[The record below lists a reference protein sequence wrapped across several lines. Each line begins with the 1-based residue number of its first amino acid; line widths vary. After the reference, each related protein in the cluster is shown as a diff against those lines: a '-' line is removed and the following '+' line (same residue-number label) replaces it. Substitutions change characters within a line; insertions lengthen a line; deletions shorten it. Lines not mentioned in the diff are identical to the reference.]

1 MSVSILMAALLAGQA
16 ATPAQAPALDVDVPA
31 VEGLAADPTC
41 GGRPALAQL
50 ASCFVTTQAGAAAVA
65 DVWNAAFAAQ
75 GWNAAHGDDNRVVYV
90 RRREGGGCDAF
101 QLQAFADDRQVPAPA
116 APAYLALGTIP
127 GDICAPQPPTGTPAT
142 PATPQ

>member
-1 MSVSILMAALLAGQA
+1 MSVSILMAAFLAGQA
-16 ATPAQAPALDVDVPA
+16 ATAEAPALDVDVPA

-41 GGRPALAQL
+41 GGRTELTRL

-65 DVWNAAFAAQ
+65 DAWNAAFAAQ
-75 GWNAAHGDDNRVVYV
+75 GWNAAYGDDNRVVYV

-101 QLQAFADDRQVPAPA
+101 QLEAFADDRQVAAPA

-127 GDICAPQPPTGTPAT
+127 GDICAPQTPA